1 MSVVMTP
8 AMMLYSALSDDIVA
22 ANIEENII
30 PITPT
35 GRSIDEII
43 TYDISGS
50 GISGTISGDKTAGIK
65 KTGEKTRNKT
75 PLYMPTFFAALSSRT
90 Q

>member
-1 MSVVMTP
+1 
-8 AMMLYSALSDDIVA
+8 MLYSALSEDIVA
-22 ANIEENII
+22 ANIDENIM
-30 PITPT
+30 PITPA

-50 GISGTISGDKTAGIK
+50 GISGTISGESTAGIRNTGA
-65 KTGEKTRNKT
+65 KTKNKT
-75 PLYMPTFFAALSSRT
+75 ALYTPTFFAADSSRT